1 MNHLRPTQAILYRI
15 LPTMSS
21 ATAPDVGQPALNRK
35 EIQAR
40 VNQLRNVDNLHNW
53 IDVIRE
59 VLIVTTVFFA
69 TVGCHYWRM
78 NAGYSWLWDVPILLL
93 GLFFMGLAQHRLSIV
108 GHEGSHYALFQN
120 RLLNEVVS
128 NWSCM
133 YGLMSTTHLYRLQ
146 HMAHH
151 QYVNDPEKDPDLLY
165 MSVIGAKY
173 QHPYGRWR
181 FIRNIAIPLFV
192 SIPAQI
198 KYILIRAKIASF
210 GGGYGPYKA
219 QRQQHKAL
227 TLIHT
232 LYLASVIAMLAAG
245 VYWANLTIATVAV
258 IGLAVIMAII
268 ESRIPEDWY
277 MKAAIRPTIAP
288 RWDLYQ
294 RLIFFSLIFVALA
307 WLTYITRLPW
317 PLYYLILWFVPLGTS
332 FPFLMMVREE
342 VQHTNAGQGR
352 FTHTRNF
359 LGNRLIRFAVFP
371 MHMGYHLE
379 HHLFPMVPHYNL
391 PELSEFLKSNDEN
404 YRRTIT
410 IVDGY
415 LLPRHS
421 AKN

>member
-1 MNHLRPTQAILYRI
+1 
-15 LPTMSS
+15 MSS
-21 ATAPDVGQPALNRK
+21 TLSPEVAQPALNRK

-40 VNQLRNVDNLHNW
+40 VNQLRNVDNLRNW
-53 IDVIRE
+53 VDVIRE
-59 VLIVTTVFFA
+59 VALVLTVFGL
-69 TVGCHYWRM
+69 TVWCHAWRLSS
-78 NAGYSWLWDVPILLL
+78 GLSWFWDIPILLI
-93 GLFFMGLAQHRLSIV
+93 GLFLMGLAQHRLSII
-108 GHEGSHYALFQN
+108 GHEGSHYALFRN

-151 QYVNDPEKDPDLLY
+151 QYVNEPDKDPDLLY

-173 QHPYGRWR
+173 HHPYGRWR
-181 FIRNIAIPLFV
+181 FLRNIVIPLFF

-198 KYILIRAKIASF
+198 KYIFIRAKIASF
-210 GGGYGPYKA
+210 GGGYGPYAA
-219 QRQQHKAL
+219 QRQQRKAL
-227 TLIHT
+227 TLIHAT
-232 LYLASVIAMLAAG
+232 YLGLVIATLAAG
-245 VYWANLTIATVAV
+245 VYWGRPWAMTAAVAV
-258 IGLAVIMAII
+258 LAVVMAII
-268 ESRIPEDWY
+268 ESVIPATWY
-277 MKAAIRPTIAP
+277 MKAAIRPVISP

-294 RLIFFSLIFVALA
+294 RLVFFSLVFLALA
-307 WLTYITRLPW
+307 WLTHLTGLPW
-317 PLYYLILWFVPLGTS
+317 PLYYLIFWFVPLGTS

-359 LGNRLIRFAVFP
+359 LGNVLIRFAVFP

-391 PELSEFLKSNDEN
+391 PELSEFLKSHDEN

-410 IVDGY
+410 VVEGY
-415 LLPRHS
+415 LLPRHQ
-421 AKN
+421 AKA